1 MIPLPRTQSHKV
13 TKTHPHMVGF
23 GLLLDLAYTYVHVF
37 PLMAKRPNV
46 RLLVGYVLMVL
57 VDWYNSFLQKQMP
70 AGSVQDST
78 DVWSFLHFV
87 FALSKH
93 VFDVLP
99 QEKTCEDITPYGV
112 ITQFPKN
119 GRLFTPK
126 YRFITPLTLMMM
138 SFICSCR
145 NKL

>member
-1 MIPLPRTQSHKV
+1 
-13 TKTHPHMVGF
+13 MVGF

-46 RLLVGYVLMVL
+46 RLLGGYVLMVL

-87 FALSKH
+87 FGLPKHVFGLLLHFVFALSKH
-93 VFDVLP
+93 VFDLLKHVFGLLRHVP
-99 QEKTCEDITPYGV
+99 WFVCTTSACLYEILRDTCVT
-112 ITQFPKN
+112 
-119 GRLFTPK
+119 
-126 YRFITPLTLMMM
+126 
-138 SFICSCR
+138 
-145 NKL
+145 

>member
-1 MIPLPRTQSHKV
+1 
-13 TKTHPHMVGF
+13 MVGF

-46 RLLVGYVLMVL
+46 RLLGGYVLMVL

-87 FALSKH
+87 FGLPKHVFGLPKHVFGLLLHFVFALSKH
-93 VFDVLP
+93 VFDLLL
-99 QEKTCEDITPYGV
+99 EACLWLAKTCSMVCMHNISLPVRD
-112 ITQFPKN
+112 
-119 GRLFTPK
+119 FT
-126 YRFITPLTLMMM
+126 
-138 SFICSCR
+138 
-145 NKL
+145 